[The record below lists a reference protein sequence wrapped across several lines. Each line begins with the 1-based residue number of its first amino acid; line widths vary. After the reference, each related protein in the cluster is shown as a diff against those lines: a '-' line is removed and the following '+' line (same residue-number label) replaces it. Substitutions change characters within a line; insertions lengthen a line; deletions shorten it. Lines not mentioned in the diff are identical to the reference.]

1 MKFLLLSAAF
11 GILAAALWLPQDDSE
26 WTLLVGGSMSG
37 YLSPCG
43 CTKPMQ
49 GGLRRKV
56 QAFNE
61 LAVKDRTTKVEL
73 GPLGGGISR
82 QEELKVEAAAEALG
96 RAGVH
101 AVSLASEDVRFGSA
115 MVASLGALSK
125 SALVSGGI
133 ITDGALQEKTHGPFL
148 ISSWDPRTVSASA
161 SLGTPGRTESE
172 VLSEFTSQAQ
182 ILGKLSL
189 LLFEGTKAQAAQ
201 LAQNHPSLGVIV
213 YRSASNPPLEPER
226 IGRTLLV
233 TPGGQGKNVVKL
245 VFKGTDLSGMTLH
258 SLGPNF
264 EDDKSAEEIYRQY
277 QKRVRSEKLIDS
289 MPRIASKA
297 YAGSKACMTCH
308 GKAAEV
314 WKDSAHAGAL
324 KTLEDD
330 HADRDPECVSC
341 HVVGQDK
348 TKGFK
353 SRDLTAHLADVGCES
368 CHGPGADHAAAPMKN
383 KLPEAGEK
391 SCMTCHTPEHSPN
404 FNFKEYWPKIA
415 H

>member
-1 MKFLLLSAAF
+1 MKLLLIPSALCV
-11 GILAAALWLPQDDSE
+11 LAAALWLPQNESE

-49 GGLRRKV
+49 GGLRRKA
-56 QAFNE
+56 QAFQE
-61 LAVKDRTTKVEL
+61 LAVKDRTTRVEL
-73 GPLGGGISR
+73 GPLGGGITR

-96 RAGVH
+96 RAAVH
-101 AVSLASEDVRFGSA
+101 AVSLSQEDVRFGSA
-115 MVASLGALSK
+115 MVASLGSLSK

-133 ITDGALQEKTHGPFL
+133 VTEGALTEKVHGPFL
-148 ISSWDPRTVSASA
+148 ITSWDPRTEAAAA
-161 SLGTPGRTESE
+161 SLGIPPRSE
-172 VLSEFTSQAQ
+172 FEVMSEFTGQARL
-182 ILGKLSL
+182 LGKMAL
-189 LLFEGTKAQAAQ
+189 LLFEGTKPQAVS
-201 LAQNHPSLGVIV
+201 LAERNPDLAVVV

-226 IGRTLLV
+226 TGRTLLV
-233 TPGGQGKNVVKL
+233 TPGGQGKNLLKL
-245 VFKGTDLSGMTLH
+245 TFRGAELSAMAVH

-264 EDDKSAEEIYRQY
+264 EDSKSAEEIYRQY
-277 QKRVRSEKLIDS
+277 QQRVKTEKLIDA
-289 MPRIASKA
+289 MPRIASKGFT
-297 YAGSKACMTCH
+297 GSKACMACH
-308 GKAAEV
+308 GKAGEV
-314 WKDSAHAGAL
+314 WKKTAHAGAL

-368 CHGPGADHAAAPMKN
+368 CHGPGADHAAAPMKA
-383 KLPEAGEK
+383 KLPKAGEK

-404 FNFKEYWPKIA
+404 FDFDKYWPKIA